1 MTSDEDESRTMSAY
15 DINIARSCAESLYM
29 TRTVAAVDAVA
40 GSAVADHRA
49 ERWAAERSRREASAS
64 DRIEYDQHGKGVK
77 VVGFFSGPAAPQ
89 CEKAPKRR
97 RPESNPQTFQM

>member
-1 MTSDEDESRTMSAY
+1 MSAY
-15 DINIARSCAESLYM
+15 DIDDARSCAESLYM

-64 DRIEYDQHGKGVK
+64 GILGGYQHCLLYT
-77 VVGFFSGPAAPQ
+77 SPSP
-89 CEKAPKRR
+89 RD
-97 RPESNPQTFQM
+97 

>member
-49 ERWAAERSRREASAS
+49 ERWAAERTRREASALGT
-64 DRIEYDQHGKGVK
+64 IE
-77 VVGFFSGPAAPQ
+77 
-89 CEKAPKRR
+89 
-97 RPESNPQTFQM
+97 

>member
-64 DRIEYDQHGKGVK
+64 IPLQGG
-77 VVGFFSGPAAPQ
+77 
-89 CEKAPKRR
+89 
-97 RPESNPQTFQM
+97 

>member
-1 MTSDEDESRTMSAY
+1 MSAY
-15 DINIARSCAESLYM
+15 DIDDARSCAESLYM

-64 DRIEYDQHGKGVK
+64 DHLQDDQYGKGVNRLSWRAS
-77 VVGFFSGPAAPQ
+77 VY
-89 CEKAPKRR
+89 R
-97 RPESNPQTFQM
+97 